1 MTSSASFDSIPTP
14 RRRGWLTLAAIGC
27 GLVVLAV
34 LVSALVIF
42 DKEHFGWMVDTWFL
56 PIIGSGCLV
65 GGLLVLVGTLM
76 LPERWT
82 WRGIVLLVWALIA
95 LTSPLFGFLFLVPWG
110 VLALLLPVVIPV
122 FVQLYRAHSTVPIS
136 QAAPPTPAADGR

>member
-1 MTSSASFDSIPTP
+1 M
-14 RRRGWLTLAAIGC
+14 L
-27 GLVVLAV
+27 
-34 LVSALVIF
+34 
-42 DKEHFGWMVDTWFL
+42 DKEHFGWMVGGMFL
-56 PIIGSGCLV
+56 PTIVSGCFV
-65 GGLLVLVGTLM
+65 GALLMLVGTLM

-95 LTSPLFGFLFLVPWG
+95 LTSPGFGYLFLLPWG

-136 QAAPPTPAADGR
+136 QAAPPTPAAGDR

>member
-1 MTSSASFDSIPTP
+1 MFLPT
-14 RRRGWLTLAAIGC
+14 IVSGC
-27 GLVVLAV
+27 FVGAV
-34 LVSALVIF
+34 LML
-42 DKEHFGWMVDTWFL
+42 G
-56 PIIGSGCLV
+56 
-65 GGLLVLVGTLM
+65 GTLM

-95 LTSPLFGFLFLVPWG
+95 LTSPLFGYLFLMPWG

-136 QAAPPTPAADGR
+136 RPAPPTPAADGR